1 MSLPFLRVRP
11 EEGGSFSCA
20 DTSIAV
26 SAVVT
31 PSPIFNIICLGM
43 FAVLFAIAIALLNNA
58 QSGQSSFARV
68 CLSGFAF
75 FAAVVVF
82 MQIMVARPAVRID
95 ISGQGQIRLVLG
107 REPVVASAAETVVDH
122 DGLLHLQPGTL
133 IFSSL
138 LLLRLKDA
146 AGGRSSLLIFP
157 DSVSVSAFRRLS
169 VASRWIAMQN
179 QRSS

>member
-1 MSLPFLRVRP
+1 MSLPFFRVRP

-31 PSPIFNIICLGM
+31 PSRIFNIICLGM
-43 FAVLFAIAIALLNNA
+43 SGVLLAIAIALLDNA
-58 QSGQSSFARV
+58 QSGQPIFMRV
-68 CLSGFAF
+68 GFSGFAF

-82 MQIMVARPAVRID
+82 MQVMVSRPLVRID
-95 ISGQGQIRLVLG
+95 IAGQGQIRLVLC
-107 REPVVASAAETVVDH
+107 REPVVALAAKTVVNH

-138 LLLRLKDA
+138 LLLRLKDDA
-146 AGGRSSLLIFP
+146 SRSSSLLIFP
-157 DSVSVSAFRRLS
+157 DCVSASAFRRLS
-169 VASRWIAMQN
+169 VACRWIAIQN
-179 QRSS
+179 QRRS